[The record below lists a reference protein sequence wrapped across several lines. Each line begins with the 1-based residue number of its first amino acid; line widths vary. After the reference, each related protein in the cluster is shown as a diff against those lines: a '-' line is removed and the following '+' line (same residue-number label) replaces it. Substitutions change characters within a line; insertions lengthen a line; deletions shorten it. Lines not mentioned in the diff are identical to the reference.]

1 MQETYTI
8 EDVAAMS
15 GLSTRTVRNYL
26 SMGLLDGEK
35 VDGVWRFTPEQFVAF
50 LSQDMVRQ
58 SVKAKANGIV
68 YDFLLQ
74 EKKPERAA
82 CAVLDVPTADHET
95 ENTIRETLLERVNAL
110 GLRCSY
116 RYEADA
122 STARLIVQ
130 GPPASVAEL
139 LAALPET
146 D

>member
-8 EDVAAMS
+8 EAVAAMS
-15 GLSTRTVRNYL
+15 GLSIRTVRNYL

-58 SVKAKANGIV
+58 SVKTKANGIV

-74 EKKPERAA
+74 EKKPERAV
-82 CAVLDVPTADHET
+82 CAVLDLPAADRET
-95 ENTIRETLLERVNAL
+95 EDTIREALLERVNAL
-110 GLRCSY
+110 DLRCSY
-116 RYEADA
+116 RYEVGV

-130 GPPASVAEL
+130 GPPDRVAEL
-139 LAALPET
+139 LTELPET
-146 D
+146 K